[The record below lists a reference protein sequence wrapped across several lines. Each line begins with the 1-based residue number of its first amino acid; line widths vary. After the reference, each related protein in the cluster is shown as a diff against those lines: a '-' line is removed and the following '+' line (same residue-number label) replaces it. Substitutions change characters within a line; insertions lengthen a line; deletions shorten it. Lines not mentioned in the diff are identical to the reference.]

1 MFFILAIL
9 AYLMGALPLG
19 YWAIHRLTGKD
30 PRLASAY
37 NLGLENTFKRLGTG
51 PALLAWGLDCLK
63 GLLTVWLGGQW
74 GLSWAVVFAL
84 LVYWDTFTL
93 PGFSPRARCC
103 GGGGLGCSWALS

>member
-51 PALLAWGLDCLK
+51 PALLAWGLD
-63 GLLTVWLGGQW
+63 
-74 GLSWAVVFAL
+74 LSL
-84 LVYWDTFTL
+84 IHI
-93 PGFSPRARCC
+93 
-103 GGGGLGCSWALS
+103 